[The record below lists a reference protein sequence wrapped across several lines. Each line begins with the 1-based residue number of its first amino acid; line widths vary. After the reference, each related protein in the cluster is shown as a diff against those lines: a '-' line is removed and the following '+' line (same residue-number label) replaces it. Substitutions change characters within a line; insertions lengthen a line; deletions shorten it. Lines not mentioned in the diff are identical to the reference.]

1 MNQVKTCG
9 DFASSNWQDDLYGKG
24 ALSGYISRMGS
35 TFVTEGLGKFNLQDS
50 NKQKLGENVFNTEKM
65 ETFNTLAGGLTG
77 NLIEYGMN
85 GETTLNVANFEM
97 FSKMFGLTNKEG
109 KAYSGGMMEMRI
121 GGDGALFNAGVNG
134 TDVSYG
140 NLSASY
146 QGLRE
151 TTKIAGYKLSGVEG
165 KSTLNMING
174 LSYTSGNEKAA
185 FARKIFEKEID
196 VKYGSGIDENG
207 EGYKGYYDNNNPKE
221 IMLNRQYLGL
231 GEEKAAKLASI
242 VGHELSHLA
251 GNKKEAIAHAEGLKT
266 YNELVKEWNIKDAD
280 EKHINEMI
288 KEIYNPA
295 NGQENIGGRDYWKVT
310 KDKEGNIL
318 KIENDG
324 SNDVTFVDEYGT
336 QTGFAEYTEGSSRTD
351 SLGKQLEI
359 TKKDANQMLINAGY
373 TLNTETGLFEGPN
386 AKQAFD
392 ITGKNELP
400 VGSKEQGFFDGVKD
414 IFNSVVADTKDQY
427 NSAKEKVSTLLSGLK
442 NFLSRE
448 DTTES
453 SAEYQALEKKFKEIE
468 GLPYADDFKN
478 QQKLDEKGLITK
490 DSTAM
495 NCIGFVSY
503 LFGFRADFS
512 VANFDKYSMF
522 EKLSGIN
529 SFKDLQIGDVI
540 RFRAGTDDN
549 HVSIWAGNGKVIESV
564 SSARKPGVRIDDIS
578 RMTNYYNRAYGNK
591 YVIDYFRYSLS
602 EGER

>member
-1 MNQVKTCG
+1 
-9 DFASSNWQDDLYGKG
+9 
-24 ALSGYISRMGS
+24 
-35 TFVTEGLGKFNLQDS
+35 
-50 NKQKLGENVFNTEKM
+50 
-65 ETFNTLAGGLTG
+65 
-77 NLIEYGMN
+77 
-85 GETTLNVANFEM
+85 
-97 FSKMFGLTNKEG
+97 
-109 KAYSGGMMEMRI
+109 MMEMRI

-280 EKHINEMI
+280 EKNINEMI

-295 NGQENIGGRDYWKVT
+295 NGQENIGGRDCWKVT

-414 IFNSVVADTKDQY
+414 IFNSVVTDTKDQY

-468 GLPYADDFKN
+468 GLPYAPAEKYKEL
-478 QQKLDEKGLITK
+478 QVLDNNGAVTK
-490 DSTAM
+490 DSKAI
-495 NCIGFVSY
+495 NCIGFLSY
-503 LFGFRADFS
+503 MFGVDAKYE
-512 VANFDKYSMF
+512 VENFEQYSQF
-522 EKLSGIN
+522 EKLPVTAVT
-529 SFKDLQIGDVI
+529 DLNPGDVI
-540 RFRAGTDDN
+540 RWRGTEVDGEANN
-549 HVSIWAGNGKVIESV
+549 HVQIWAGNGKVWES
-564 SSARKPGVRIDDIS
+564 SFGSGVRYEDYS
-578 RMTNYYNRAYGNK
+578 RIAKWYTNPKKITEYQL
-591 YVIDYFRYSLS
+591 DFFRY
-602 EGER
+602 RD